1 MPLVPLNT
9 FTTMN
14 NKRRLTDFDS
24 EYPREMLI
32 YMRHNGPHFN
42 RRLCEFAVS
51 LMTKEQNGQEVP
63 IKPFTKDEVDNLLKA
78 HSVKLK
84 NNQLYDYVYVANMCK
99 ADFLGSSVPDE
110 HYLALYIKDVIDD
123 IDAQDGFVFNR
134 WYADM
139 CYSGYPIDWED
150 VL

>member
-1 MPLVPLNT
+1 
-9 FTTMN
+9 MN

-42 RRLCEFAVS
+42 RRLCEYATS

-63 IKPFTKDEVDNLLKA
+63 IKPFTKDEVDNILKA
-78 HSVKLK
+78 HNVKLK